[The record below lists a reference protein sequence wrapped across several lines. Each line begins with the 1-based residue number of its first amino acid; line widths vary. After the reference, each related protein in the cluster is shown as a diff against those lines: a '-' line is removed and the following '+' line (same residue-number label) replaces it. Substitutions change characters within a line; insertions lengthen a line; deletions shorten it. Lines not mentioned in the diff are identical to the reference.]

1 MTLIEYFKDVSTTWK
16 ISIFVIVFGTWP
28 LASVLILTAEPD
40 FFVSLD
46 TIKLALI
53 SSAIA
58 TPFLLVNASLVSLF
72 LNPSNPELK
81 ASRGDIDVLSSSVM
95 ISTFCTTIILSIGAL
110 LALLGVSQMFSISA
124 IGGLE
129 FFFIL
134 IASISAYR
142 ERS

>member
-1 MTLIEYFKDVSTTWK
+1 MTLIEYFKDVPTTWK
-16 ISIFVIVFGTWP
+16 ISVFVIVFGTWP
-28 LASVLILTAEPD
+28 LASVLILTADPD

-58 TPFLLVNASLVSLF
+58 TPFLLVNSSLVSLF

-81 ASRGDIDVLSSSVM
+81 ASRGNIDVLSSSVM

-110 LALLGVSQMFSISA
+110 LALLGAPQEFSIYI
-124 IGGLE
+124 IGILE
-129 FFFIL
+129 FLFIL
-134 IASISAYR
+134 VAGISAYR
-142 ERS
+142 EKS